1 VAPRLA
7 VEPLAVTRTAE
18 GRWKVRWRIT
28 NDGDPLHL
36 TAIAAPHSKFRS
48 RDHAIDVV
56 LAAGGSF
63 EPQLEIACAEPAG
76 SEIENT
82 FLIITVEADAKTWR
96 ILARM
101 RVRVG
106 TDGVPHPV
114 RERIDVQ
121 EVGFSGQ
128 G

>member
-1 VAPRLA
+1 MPRVA
-7 VEPLAVTRTAE
+7 VEPLAVTRTAA

-28 NDGDPLHL
+28 NEDEALHL
-36 TAIAAPHSKFRS
+36 IAIAAPHGRFRS
-48 RDHAIDVV
+48 PDHAIDVT
-56 LAAGGSF
+56 LAAGSAF
-63 EPQLEIACAEPAG
+63 EPQLEITCVEPPG
-76 SEIENT
+76 SEIENA
-82 FLIITVEADAKTWR
+82 FLIVTAESGAKTWR

-106 TDGVPHPV
+106 ADGVPHPV
-114 RERIDVQ
+114 TERIDAQ